1 MISLDASKKTLQKSD
16 MMDLTVTIA
25 LIQSLKRYVDALK
38 NNSFE
43 KYERRA
49 TTLTHN
55 GKY

>member
-1 MISLDASKKTLQKSD
+1 MISLDASKKTLQKAD
-16 MMDLTVTIA
+16 MDLTVTVA